1 MEGLVPMRRFL
12 ISLGAALLVAALVA
26 PVAAAAA
33 NREVVERRSVA
44 SLHFEGLDACLAEYG
59 FTYTGDYVRT
69 RTTTAWYDASGALV
83 KEVLTIHFDG
93 TETNDSDPS
102 KSLTVNGERR
112 LVFDY
117 VAGTFTETGT
127 LRHVTARGE
136 GIVLQ
141 QVGKVVRAID
151 FSADLF
157 VGGPHDMDAG
167 NWDAFCAAL
176 S

>member
-1 MEGLVPMRRFL
+1 MRRIVL
-12 ISLGAALLVAALVA
+12 SLTAALLIAAAAA
-26 PVAAAAA
+26 PAASAAA
-33 NREVVERRSVA
+33 NREVVEKASVA
-44 SLHFEGLDACLAEYG
+44 TLHFEGLDACLADYG

-69 RTTTAWYDASGALV
+69 RTTTLWFDADGNLV
-83 KEVLTIHFDG
+83 KEVLNIHFDG
-93 TETNDSDPS
+93 TETNDSDPT
-102 KSLTVNGERR
+102 KWLTVNGERR

-117 VAGTFTETGT
+117 VAGTFTETGA
-127 LRHVTARGE
+127 LRHVTARGQ

-141 QVGKVVRAID
+141 QVGKVVREID

-167 NWDAFCAAL
+167 NWDAFCDAL

>member
-1 MEGLVPMRRFL
+1 MRRL
-12 ISLGAALLVAALVA
+12 VLGFVAALAIAAIAA
-26 PVAAAAA
+26 PATSAAA
-33 NREVVERRSVA
+33 NREVAEKGSVA
-44 SLHFEGLDACLAEYG
+44 TLHFTGLDACLGQGYS

-69 RTTTAWYDASGALV
+69 RTITLWFDAAGTLV
-83 KEVLTIHFDG
+83 KEVLIIHFDG
-93 TETNDSDPS
+93 TETNDSDPM

-117 VAGTFTETGT
+117 VAGTFTETGA

-141 QVGKVVRAID
+141 QVGRVVNTID
-151 FSADLF
+151 FSANLF
-157 VGGPHDMDAG
+157 TGGPHDMDVG

-176 S
+176 A

>member
-1 MEGLVPMRRFL
+1 MRRFL
-12 ISLGAALLVAALVA
+12 FGLGVALLVAAVMA
-26 PVAAAAA
+26 PAAAAAA
-33 NREVVERRSVA
+33 NREVVEQRSVA
-44 SLHFEGLDACLAEYG
+44 PLHFEGLDACLADYG

-69 RTTTAWYDASGALV
+69 RTTTLWFDAAGTLV
-83 KEVLTIHFDG
+83 KEVLIIHFDG
-93 TETNDSDPS
+93 TETNDSDPT

-141 QVGKVVRAID
+141 QVGRVVNTLD
-151 FSADLF
+151 FSATLF
-157 VGGPHDMDAG
+157 TGGPHDMDAG
-167 NWDAFCAAL
+167 SWDAFCAAL
-176 S
+176 A